1 MEKYVFAYILQQL
14 KTDFLDP
21 YSYILGHI
29 VLIKGWENERIAL
42 IEWRASTHPGKTL
55 SLILITLFYL
65 KIKLKKKFS
74 Q

>member
-21 YSYILGHI
+21 YSYIHGHI
-29 VLIKGWENERIAL
+29 VLIKGWENERIAQ
-42 IEWRASTHPGKTL
+42 WWASTHPGKTL

-65 KIKLKKKFS
+65 KIKLKKS
-74 Q
+74 LVSN